1 VTSTVFAERGHALS
15 HEPLAYRVNDFC
27 SAVGIGRS
35 LAYRMIKNGDL
46 PRVKVGNRRL
56 IPRHAAV
63 KLIENGLVS
72 VGRK

>member
-1 VTSTVFAERGHALS
+1 MTPSVFAEPGHAQS

-35 LAYRMIKNGDL
+35 LVYRMIKDGDL
-46 PRVKVGNRRL
+46 STVKVGNRRL

-63 KLIENGLVS
+63 KLIENGLIS
-72 VGRK
+72 IGRK